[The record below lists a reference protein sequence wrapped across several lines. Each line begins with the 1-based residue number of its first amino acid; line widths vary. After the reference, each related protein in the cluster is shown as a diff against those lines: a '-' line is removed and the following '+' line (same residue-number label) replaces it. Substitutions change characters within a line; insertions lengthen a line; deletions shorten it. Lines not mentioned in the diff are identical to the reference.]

1 MFDFLFTKKSN
12 DVIEEKRKI
21 KDINDFTP
29 IFNHLYTELGIND
42 LYKRPI
48 LYERLGSIAR
58 RYEVESAEEFIE
70 MFKNSYS
77 FYEEVI
83 DAVTVNETYFFREID
98 SLEWLVEWI
107 SNENRDV
114 KILSIPSSNGAE
126 IYSILIML
134 DILNSQLLH
143 KVKCVGIDVN
153 NESIKK
159 AKKGIY
165 SEREL
170 HKLDERLKEKYF
182 EKIENG
188 YEIKSFL
195 RSNTEFIDDNIF
207 ALSSDKYGSFDIVLS
222 RNLFIYFDDLH
233 RKKATET
240 LLKMLKPGGYL
251 VMGVT
256 DRLYEISNLKK
267 VSSFIY
273 QKQKGVDSGKL

>member
-1 MFDFLFTKKSN
+1 MFNFLFRKKKN
-12 DVIEEKRKI
+12 EVIEDKRQI
-21 KDINDFTP
+21 KDIDDFSP
-29 IFNHLYTELGIND
+29 IFNYLYAELGIND

-48 LYERLGSIAR
+48 LYERLGSIAK
-58 RYEVESAEEFIE
+58 RYEVETAEEFID
-70 MFKNSYS
+70 MFKKSYD

-98 SLEWLVEWI
+98 SLEWLVKWI
-107 SNENRDV
+107 SEENKDV
-114 KILSIPSSNGAE
+114 RVLSIPSSNGAE

-134 DILNSQLLH
+134 DIINTQLLH

-170 HKLDERLKEKYF
+170 HKLDGDLKDKYF
-182 EKIENG
+182 EKTESG

-195 RSNTEFIDDNIF
+195 KSNTEFINDNIF
-207 ALSSDKYGSFDIVLS
+207 ALSTDKYGSFDVVLS

-233 RKKATET
+233 RKKATEI
-240 LLKMLKPGGYL
+240 LYKMLKPGGYL
-251 VMGVT
+251 MMGVT
-256 DRLYEISNLKK
+256 DRLYEKSGFKK
-267 VSSFIY
+267 VLSFIY
-273 QKQKGVDSGKL
+273 QKS

>member
-1 MFDFLFTKKSN
+1 MFNFLFTKKKN
-12 DVIEEKRKI
+12 EVIEEKRQV
-21 KDINDFTP
+21 KDIDDFAP
-29 IFNHLYTELGIND
+29 IFNYLYAELGIND

-58 RYEVESAEEFIE
+58 RYEVESAEEFIG

-98 SLEWLVEWI
+98 SLEWLVKWI

-134 DILNSQLLH
+134 DIMNKHLLH

-170 HKLDERLKEKYF
+170 HKLNEQLKGKYF

-188 YEIKSFL
+188 YKIKQFIKN
-195 RSNTEFIDDNIF
+195 NTEFIDDNIF
-207 ALSSDKYGSFDIVLS
+207 SLSTDKYGSFDVVLS

-233 RKKATET
+233 RKKSTEI
-240 LLKMLKPGGYL
+240 LFKMLKSSGYL

-256 DRLYEISNLKK
+256 DRLYEISGFKK

-273 QKQKGVDSGKL
+273 QKSMGE